1 MEFQKEK
8 KIDRAVPQT
17 CDTHALIDQLCCSV
31 RRQQQLWEDP
41 IYLAVLRLAFGQGGT
56 ARTTR
61 DTAATAAAAAA
72 TAAAEVHAWVRVYTS
87 EGLMVWWQ

>member
-17 CDTHALIDQLCCSV
+17 CDTHAFIDQLCCSV
-31 RRQQQLWEDP
+31 RRQQQLWEDL
-41 IYLAVLRLAFGQGGT
+41 IYLAVLRLAFGRGGT

-61 DTAATAAAAAA
+61 DTAAAAAAA
-72 TAAAEVHAWVRVYTS
+72 TAAAEVQAWVRV
-87 EGLMVWWQ
+87 

>member
-1 MEFQKEK
+1 MKFRKEK

-17 CDTHALIDQLCCSV
+17 CDTHALIDQLCYSV
-31 RRQQQLWEDP
+31 RSEQQLWEDL
-41 IYLAVLRLAFGQGGT
+41 IYLAVLRPAFGRGGT

-72 TAAAEVHAWVRVYTS
+72 AAAEVQAWVRV
-87 EGLMVWWQ
+87 